1 MVSKAIRTSRY
12 TAIVSLTNTGKVV
25 IKHTSLIITVSN
37 NNLVTINN
45 RAYGNV
51 IRRSLKELILLD
63 SINRSST
70 LICCCCTSERQRHTH
85 SRYGT

>member
-1 MVSKAIRTSRY
+1 MVSKAICTSRY

-45 RAYGNV
+45 RACGNV
-51 IRRSLKELILLD
+51 IRRSLINIIIIGYSLENNKLVTVTTHTFRIYINLYMLLF
-63 SINRSST
+63 
-70 LICCCCTSERQRHTH
+70 
-85 SRYGT
+85 